1 MRGRGGAMAKR
12 RRRNGLKKRTSRV
25 AGRQRHRGGPGGNH
39 LQTPNYAFALSPV
52 AASCGGRQIAPM
64 RKSRRADMTFKYA
77 CAAAALAGSLLMGSN
92 VALAQRGIAG
102 VPRAA
107 GMAQSSSPT
116 SGGLPTLPSSG
127 AIPPAPTSGALPGL
141 QPSFPTIGQSSG
153 TSTMLVP
160 QSSVGTRTRQGTPY
174 QPPCGTYPL
183 PQC

>member
-1 MRGRGGAMAKR
+1 
-12 RRRNGLKKRTSRV
+12 
-25 AGRQRHRGGPGGNH
+25 
-39 LQTPNYAFALSPV
+39 
-52 AASCGGRQIAPM
+52 
-64 RKSRRADMTFKYA
+64 MTFKYA
-77 CAAAALAGSLLMGSN
+77 CAAAALTGSLLTGSN

-160 QSSVGTRTRQGTPY
+160 QSSVGTRARQGTPY
-174 QPPCGTYPL
+174 QPPCGIYPL